1 MTFFRFACLVAA
13 LCLACYADT
22 TLTADTVMP
31 HEPEWSR
38 LDRPG
43 QYPSSFSGRFVDS
56 LAAAKL
62 FSPATG
68 LRSLD
73 SVPWGRGEKF
83 VYEVGWGPF
92 SAGYVILETGVD
104 SSSGQAVMAARGL
117 TNGFFSAI
125 YRVRD
130 CIRTTMDPKGVYPFF
145 FEQHLR
151 EGRYKA
157 DRWELF
163 DQAGGRVFTHD
174 NDTQAFS
181 SPRFVQNYFSLTAY
195 VRALSFAPGDSF
207 YIDCFMHNKSFKILS
222 HCVERKPVK
231 VGAGT
236 FNCLLVKPVLVG
248 EGRVFNKKD
257 EIKLWLTSDRY
268 KMPVMVQARI
278 ALGTIVA
285 RLIWY
290 ERKE

>member
-1 MTFFRFACLVAA
+1 MAFFRFACLVAA
-13 LCLACYADT
+13 ACLACYADT
-22 TLTADTVMP
+22 TGTADTVRP
-31 HEPEWSR
+31 RESEWSR
-38 LDRPG
+38 LDRQG
-43 QYPSSFSGRFVDS
+43 QYPSCYSTRFVDS

-62 FSPATG
+62 FSPAFG

-73 SVPWGRGEKF
+73 SVPWARGEKF
-83 VYEVGWGPF
+83 VYDVGWGPF
-92 SAGYVILETGVD
+92 RAGFVNLETVAD
-104 SSSGQAVMAARGL
+104 SPGGQVVVIAKGI

-125 YRVRD
+125 YKVRD
-130 CIRTTMDPKGVYPFF
+130 YLRTTMDPKGVYPFF

-181 SPRFVQNYFSLTAY
+181 SPQFVQNYFSLSAY

-207 YIDCFMHNKSFKILS
+207 FIDCFMHNKSYRIVS
-222 HCVERKPVK
+222 HCVERKPIQVE
-231 VGAGT
+231 AGT

-257 EIKLWLTSDRY
+257 EIKLWLTDDLY
-268 KMPVMVQARI
+268 KMPVMAQARI
-278 ALGTIVA
+278 ALGVITA

>member
-1 MTFFRFACLVAA
+1 MAFFRIASLVAA

-22 TLTADTVMP
+22 TRTADTARGP
-31 HEPEWSR
+31 ENEWSK
-38 LDRPG
+38 LDRQS
-43 QYPSSFSGRFVDS
+43 QYPSCYSDRFIDS
-56 LAAAKL
+56 LAAAKQ
-62 FSPATG
+62 FSPALG

-73 SVPWGRGEKF
+73 SVPWARGEKF
-83 VYEVGWGPF
+83 VYDIGWGPF
-92 SAGYVILETGVD
+92 RAGFVILETVVD
-104 SSSGQAVMAARGL
+104 SAGGQVVMSAKGI

-125 YRVRD
+125 YKVRD
-130 CIRTTMDPKGVYPFF
+130 YIRTTMDAKGVYPFF

-163 DQAGGRVFTHD
+163 DQAGGRVFTHN
-174 NDTQAFS
+174 NDTQAIS
-181 SPRFVQNYFSLTAY
+181 SPQFVQNYFSLTAY

-207 YIDCFMHNKSFKILS
+207 FIDCFMHNKSFKILS

-231 VGAGT
+231 VAAGT

-278 ALGTIVA
+278 ALGTIMA